1 MALPQSTN
9 VTFEA
14 FKSITDSK
22 GQFTTWTDIINKARE
37 VLPINNEIL
46 GAPFKS
52 MEEVTGD
59 NIVFSNVTTKFVEYF
74 RDDLSDN
81 NKLELDKMVM
91 FLYNDFM
98 TSYDYNWIDQKST
111 YEWSSIIADQI
122 SQMFL
127 TKQDISNALAVDEIQ
142 KIALALGN
150 FTIIPNADK
159 LMKKQD
165 GTIDYSVAKTIGL
178 FQQRIINQYRTK
190 RTKYAKGIDPNEFS
204 WVNSYDFSL
213 NLLSSLTAG
222 YSASNDAYRD
232 IQAKNTQQDFLGKK
246 YTESIYL
253 GNDLPMGEFTT
264 TIKNNP
270 SNVGGFTNN
279 QQTTANAGIHT
290 GNLVKP
296 FELKHIFSLFW
307 LPRSLAYYGHNF
319 QVSDRPSTNSRSKS
333 VITFSWRSQVAII
346 PIFADFNHIFI
357 TEMPKFSSYVKRDG
371 SVEPAYNLNKWSA
384 TEATNDPSTGAKGY
398 KEFVLKIR
406 KEQPMLYNTLIAA
419 DDNSGQNALTSAGI
433 KNQATLTQYIT
444 KHTHDLIG
452 NQAQPIALLEE
463 ASEGK
468 TKAKLFSKS
477 K

>member
-1 MALPQSTN
+1 MTPQSTN

-159 LMKKQD
+159 LMKKAD

-178 FQQRIINQYRTK
+178 FQQRIINKYRTK

-213 NLLSSLTAG
+213 NLLASLTAG

-253 GNDLPMGEFTT
+253 GNDLPMAEFKT
-264 TIKNNP
+264 
-270 SNVGGFTNN
+270 TNN
-279 QQTTANAGIHT
+279 QTLTNPGIHT

-346 PIFADFNHIFI
+346 PIFADFNHIFL
-357 TEMPKFSSYVKRDG
+357 TKMPTFSSYTKRDG
-371 SVEPAYNLNKWSA
+371 SVEPSYDLSKYDTTQNPNANGS
-384 TEATNDPSTGAKGY
+384 KGY

-406 KEQPMLYNTLIAA
+406 QEQPMLYNTLIDTNGKTNANIT
-419 DDNSGQNALTSAGI
+419 DQNSLQ
-433 KNQATLTQYIT
+433 QYIT
-444 KHTHDLIG
+444 KNTFDLTQG
-452 NQAQPIALLEE
+452 TGATPIALLDE
-463 ASEGK
+463 AEVAT
-468 TKAKLFSKS
+468 TKKGIFNKS

>member
-1 MALPQSTN
+1 MTPQSTN

-59 NIVFSNVTTKFVEYF
+59 NIVFSNATTKFVEYF

-213 NLLSSLTAG
+213 NLLASLTAG

-253 GNDLPMGEFTT
+253 GNDLPMGEFKTT
-264 TIKNNP
+264 TNP
-270 SNVGGFTNN
+270 GN
-279 QQTTANAGIHT
+279 QTTTHNQGVFT

-357 TEMPKFSSYVKRDG
+357 TTVPKFSSYTKRDG
-371 SVEPAYNLNKWSA
+371 SVEPAYDLNKWD
-384 TEATNDPSTGAKGY
+384 ENDNTGTHNSPGTKGY

-406 KEQPMLYNTLIAA
+406 SEQPMLYNTLIS
-419 DDNSGQNALTSAGI
+419 DGNGNTALTSAGI
-433 KNQATLTQYIT
+433 KDAGTLSTYIQN
-444 KHTHDLIG
+444 HTYNLIG
-452 NQAQPIALLEE
+452 AGAQPIALLEE

-468 TKAKLFSKS
+468 IKSKLFSKS

>member
-165 GTIDYSVAKTIGL
+165 GTIDYSIAKTIGL

-213 NLLSSLTAG
+213 NLLASLTAG

-253 GNDLPMGEFTT
+253 GNDLPMAEFKT
-264 TIKNNP
+264 
-270 SNVGGFTNN
+270 TNN
-279 QQTTANAGIHT
+279 QTLTNPGIHT

-357 TEMPKFSSYVKRDG
+357 TALPKFNSYTKRDG
-371 SVEPAYNLNKWSA
+371 SVEPAYNLNKWDQA
-384 TEATNDPSTGAKGY
+384 AAGTDPSAGAKGY

-406 KEQPMLYNTLIAA
+406 QEQPMLYNTLIG
-419 DDNSGQNALTSAGI
+419 DGSGGAALTNNGI
-433 KNQATLTQYIT
+433 KNQGTLTTYISD
-444 KHTHDLIG
+444 HTFNLTNG
-452 NQAQPIALLEE
+452 ATPIALLEE

-468 TKAKLFSKS
+468 TKARLFSKS

>member
-1 MALPQSTN
+1 MTPQSTN
-9 VTFEA
+9 VTFET

-159 LMKKQD
+159 LMKKTD

-178 FQQRIINQYRTK
+178 FQQRIINKYRTK

-213 NLLSSLTAG
+213 NLLASLTAG

-253 GNDLPMGEFTT
+253 GNNLEMGEFTT
-264 TIKNNP
+264 TIKNQ
-270 SNVGGFTNN
+270 SGVGGFQEGQKTV
-279 QQTTANAGIHT
+279 NAGIHT

-296 FELKHIFSLFW
+296 FELKHVFSLFW

-357 TEMPKFSSYVKRDG
+357 TEMPKFASYVKRDG
-371 SVEPAYNLNKWSA
+371 SVEPAYNLNKWDQTA
-384 TEATNDPSTGAKGY
+384 ANNDPSAGAKGY

-406 KEQPMLYNTLIAA
+406 NEQPMLYNTLI
-419 DDNSGQNALTSAGI
+419 DTNGKTNANITDAVSLKAHI
-433 KNQATLTQYIT
+433 DKNTFNLATPGTT
-444 KHTHDLIG
+444 
-452 NQAQPIALLEE
+452 PIALLDE

-468 TKAKLFSKS
+468 TKAKFFAKS

>member
-150 FTIIPNADK
+150 FTIVPNADK
-159 LMKKQD
+159 LMKKAD

-178 FQQRIINQYRTK
+178 FQQRIINKYRTK

-204 WVNSYDFSL
+204 WVNSYDYSL
-213 NLLSSLTAG
+213 NLLASLTAG

-232 IQAKNTQQDFLGKK
+232 IQTKNTQQDFLGKK

-264 TIKNNP
+264 TLNN
-270 SNVGGFTNN
+270 SGNVGGFNPSG
-279 QQTTANAGIHT
+279 QYKANTGIHT

-371 SVEPAYNLNKWSA
+371 SVEPAYNLSKWDQTAANNQPSA
-384 TEATNDPSTGAKGY
+384 GAKGY

-406 KEQPMLYNTLIAA
+406 SEQPMLYNTLISDQGITNANIT
-419 DDNSGQNALTSAGI
+419 DNNSLQ
-433 KNQATLTQYIT
+433 QYIT
-444 KHTHDLIG
+444 AHTYNLIG
-452 NQAQPIALLEE
+452 NQAQPIALLDEE
-463 ASEGK
+463 GTPT
-468 TKAKLFSKS
+468 TKKGIFSKS

>member
-1 MALPQSTN
+1 MTPQTTN
-9 VTFEA
+9 VSFEV

-52 MEEVTGD
+52 MEEVVGD
-59 NIVFSNVTTKFVEYF
+59 NIVFSNTTTKFVEYF

-91 FLYNDFM
+91 YLYNDFM
-98 TSYDYNWIDQKST
+98 TSYEYNWIDQKST
-111 YEWSSIIADQI
+111 YEWSSIIADQV

-142 KIALALGN
+142 KIALAIGN

-159 LMKKQD
+159 LFKKAD
-165 GTIDYSVAKTIGL
+165 GTIDYSTAKTIGL
-178 FQQRIINQYRTK
+178 FQQRIINKYRTK
-190 RTKYAKGIDPNEFS
+190 RTKYAKGIDPKEFS

-222 YSASNDAYRD
+222 YGASNDAYKD

-253 GNDLPMGEFTT
+253 GNDLEMSEFSITT
-264 TIKNNP
+264 GNN
-270 SNVGGFTNN
+270 
-279 QQTTANAGIHT
+279 TTKHNAGIHT

-296 FELKHIFSLFW
+296 FELKNVFSLFW

-319 QVSDRPSTNSRSKS
+319 VVSDRPSVNSRSKS

-346 PIFADFNHIFI
+346 PIFADFNHIFL
-357 TEMPKFSSYVKRDG
+357 TAMPSFKSYTKRDG
-371 SVEPAYNLNKWSA
+371 SVEPAYDLSKFNESSA
-384 TEATNDPSTGAKGY
+384 GIASGAKGY
-398 KEFVLKIR
+398 KEFVLKVR
-406 KEQPMLYNTLIAA
+406 NEQPMLYNTLIDA
-419 DDNSGQNALTSAGI
+419 NGLTSANI
-433 KNQATLTQYIT
+433 TDDTSLTAYIT
-444 KHTHDLIG
+444 KNTYDLAPQG
-452 NQAQPIALLEE
+452 ATPIALSLDEE
-463 ASEGK
+463 EETT
-468 TKAKLFSKS
+468 TKKKGIFK

>member
-9 VTFEA
+9 VTFET

-213 NLLSSLTAG
+213 NLLASLTAG

-253 GNDLPMGEFTT
+253 GNDLPMGEFQAIDKTQNPPNGKLTT
-264 TIKNNP
+264 Y
-270 SNVGGFTNN
+270 
-279 QQTTANAGIHT
+279 NAGIHT

-346 PIFADFNHIFI
+346 PIFADFNHIFL
-357 TEMPKFSSYVKRDG
+357 TKMPVFSSYTKRDG
-371 SVEPAYNLNKWSA
+371 SVEPAYDLGKYD
-384 TEATNDPSTGAKGY
+384 TNDNSHGAQQSGQKGY

-406 KEQPMLYNTLIAA
+406 SEQPMLYNTLIAA
-419 DDNSGQNALTSAGI
+419 DDQTNTVPLTSAGI
-433 KNQATLTQYIT
+433 KDANSLQQYIT
-444 KHTHDLIG
+444 KNTFDLTNG
-452 NQAQPIALLEE
+452 ATPIALLEE

-468 TKAKLFSKS
+468 AKARLFSKS

>member
-9 VTFEA
+9 VTFET

-165 GTIDYSVAKTIGL
+165 GTIDYSIAKTIGL

-213 NLLSSLTAG
+213 NLLASLTAG

-253 GNDLPMGEFTT
+253 GNDLPMAEFQGIDKTQNPPNGQLTT
-264 TIKNNP
+264 Y
-270 SNVGGFTNN
+270 
-279 QQTTANAGIHT
+279 NAGIHT

-371 SVEPAYNLNKWSA
+371 TVEPAYDLSKWSA
-384 TEATNDPSTGAKGY
+384 TEASNQPSQGAKGY

-406 KEQPMLYNTLIAA
+406 QEQPMLYNTLIAA
-419 DDNSGQNALTSAGI
+419 DDSGGTKPLTSAGI
-433 KNQATLTQYIT
+433 KDQGTLAQYILD
-444 KHTHDLIG
+444 HTFDLTNG
-452 NQAQPIALLEE
+452 ATPIALLDE
-463 ASEGK
+463 ASKGK
-468 TKAKLFSKS
+468 VKAKLFSKS

>member
-1 MALPQSTN
+1 MTPQSTN

-178 FQQRIINQYRTK
+178 FQQRIINKYRTK

-213 NLLSSLTAG
+213 NLLASLTAG

-253 GNDLPMGEFTT
+253 GNDLPMAEFKT
-264 TIKNNP
+264 
-270 SNVGGFTNN
+270 TNN
-279 QQTTANAGIHT
+279 QQVQNAGIHT

-296 FELKHIFSLFW
+296 FELKHVFSLFW

-346 PIFADFNHIFI
+346 PIFADFNHIFL
-357 TEMPKFSSYVKRDG
+357 TTVPKFSSYTKRDG
-371 SVEPAYNLNKWSA
+371 TVEPAYDLNKWD
-384 TEATNDPSTGAKGY
+384 ENDNTGTHNSPGTKGY

-406 KEQPMLYNTLIAA
+406 SEQPMLYNTLIG
-419 DDNSGQNALTSAGI
+419 DGSGGSALTSAGI
-433 KNQATLTQYIT
+433 KDAGTLTKYISD
-444 KHTHDLIG
+444 HTYNLVG
-452 NQAQPIALLEE
+452 NGVQPIALLEE
-463 ASEGK
+463 EGTPI
-468 TKAKLFSKS
+468 TKKGIFSKS

>member
-9 VTFEA
+9 VTFET

-165 GTIDYSVAKTIGL
+165 GTIDYSIAKTIGL

-213 NLLSSLTAG
+213 NLLASLTAG

-253 GNDLPMGEFTT
+253 GNDLPMGEFKTT
-264 TIKNNP
+264 LNNAG
-270 SNVGGFTNN
+270 NVGGFPQNGSH
-279 QQTTANAGIHT
+279 TANAGIHT

-346 PIFADFNHIFI
+346 PIFADFNHIFL
-357 TEMPKFSSYVKRDG
+357 TKMPVFSSYVKRDG
-371 SVEPAYNLNKWSA
+371 TVEPAYDLGKYD
-384 TEATNDPSTGAKGY
+384 TNDNSHGAQQSGQKGY

-406 KEQPMLYNTLIAA
+406 KEQPMLYNTLIG
-419 DDNSGQNALTSAGI
+419 DGNGNTALTSAGI
-433 KNQATLTQYIT
+433 KDAATLQTYIT
-444 KHTHDLIG
+444 NHTFDLTNG
-452 NQAQPIALLEE
+452 ATPIALLEE

>member
-9 VTFEA
+9 VTFET

-159 LMKKQD
+159 LMKKTD
-165 GTIDYSVAKTIGL
+165 GTIDYSIAKTIGL

-213 NLLSSLTAG
+213 NLLASLTAG

-253 GNDLPMGEFTT
+253 GNDLPMAEFQAKQNGTGSLQT
-264 TIKNNP
+264 NNP
-270 SNVGGFTNN
+270 
-279 QQTTANAGIHT
+279 GIHT

-371 SVEPAYNLNKWSA
+371 SVEPAYDLNKWDN
-384 TEATNDPSTGAKGY
+384 TQTNNSPSTGAQGY

-406 KEQPMLYNTLIAA
+406 KEQPMLYNTLIS
-419 DDNSGQNALTSAGI
+419 DGQNNQKPLTNNGI
-433 KNQATLTQYIT
+433 NNQVTLQQYIT
-444 KHTHDLIG
+444 NHTHDLIG
-452 NQAQPIALLEE
+452 AGAQPIALLEE

-468 TKAKLFSKS
+468 TKARLFSKS

>member
-159 LMKKQD
+159 LMKKAD
-165 GTIDYSVAKTIGL
+165 GTIDYSIAKTIRL

-253 GNDLPMGEFTT
+253 GNDLPMAEFKT
-264 TIKNNP
+264 
-270 SNVGGFTNN
+270 TNN
-279 QQTTANAGIHT
+279 QTLTNPGIHT

-346 PIFADFNHIFI
+346 PIFADFNHIFL
-357 TEMPKFSSYVKRDG
+357 TTVPKFSSYTKRDG
-371 SVEPAYNLNKWSA
+371 TVEPSYDLSKYDTTQNPNANGS
-384 TEATNDPSTGAKGY
+384 KGY

-406 KEQPMLYNTLIAA
+406 SEQPMLYNTLIDTNGKTNANIT
-419 DDNSGQNALTSAGI
+419 DQNSLQ
-433 KNQATLTQYIT
+433 QYIT
-444 KHTHDLIG
+444 KNTFDLTTG
-452 NQAQPIALLEE
+452 TGATPIALLDK
-463 ASEGK
+463 EGTPT
-468 TKAKLFSKS
+468 TKKGIFSKS

>member
-159 LMKKQD
+159 LMKKTD
-165 GTIDYSVAKTIGL
+165 GTIDYSIAKTIGL

-213 NLLSSLTAG
+213 NLLASLTAG

-253 GNDLPMGEFTT
+253 GNDLPMGEFKT
-264 TIKNNP
+264 TINNAGT
-270 SNVGGFTNN
+270 VGGFPASGSYK
-279 QQTTANAGIHT
+279 ANSGIHT

-384 TEATNDPSTGAKGY
+384 TEAVSDPTPGARGY
-398 KEFVLKIR
+398 KDFVLKIR
-406 KEQPMLYNTLIAA
+406 KEQPMLYNTLIEA
-419 DDNSGQNALTSAGI
+419 DDNGGTKPLTSAGI
-433 KNQATLTQYIT
+433 KDVATLATYISD
-444 KHTHDLIG
+444 HTFDLTNG
-452 NQAQPIALLEE
+452 AKPIALLEE

-468 TKAKLFSKS
+468 TKARLFSKS

>member
-1 MALPQSTN
+1 MTPQSTN
-9 VTFEA
+9 VTFET

-159 LMKKQD
+159 LMKKAD

-178 FQQRIINQYRTK
+178 FQQRIINKYRTK

-213 NLLSSLTAG
+213 NLLASLTAG

-253 GNDLPMGEFTT
+253 GNNLEMGEFTT
-264 TIKNNP
+264 TIKN
-270 SNVGGFTNN
+270 SGNVGGF
-279 QQTTANAGIHT
+279 QDGSHKANAGIHT

-296 FELKHIFSLFW
+296 FELKHVFSLFW

-357 TEMPKFSSYVKRDG
+357 TEMPKFASYVKRDG
-371 SVEPAYNLNKWSA
+371 SVEPAYNLNKWDQTA
-384 TEATNDPSTGAKGY
+384 ANNDPSAGAKGY

-406 KEQPMLYNTLIAA
+406 NEQPMLYNTLIS
-419 DDNSGQNALTSAGI
+419 DQGVTSANITNAG
-433 KNQATLTQYIT
+433 TLSAYIT
-444 KHTHDLIG
+444 KNTFNLTNG
-452 NQAQPIALLEE
+452 ATPIALLDE

-468 TKAKLFSKS
+468 TKSKLFSKS

>member
-159 LMKKQD
+159 LMKKAD

-213 NLLSSLTAG
+213 NLLASLTAG

-253 GNDLPMGEFTT
+253 GNDLPMAEFKT
-264 TIKNNP
+264 
-270 SNVGGFTNN
+270 TNN
-279 QQTTANAGIHT
+279 QTLTNPGIHT

-346 PIFADFNHIFI
+346 PIFADFNHIFL
-357 TEMPKFSSYVKRDG
+357 TKMPVFSSYVKRDG
-371 SVEPAYNLNKWSA
+371 TVEPAYDLSKWSSA
-384 TEATNDPSTGAKGY
+384 EANNKPSQGAKGY

-406 KEQPMLYNTLIAA
+406 KEQPMLYNTLIEA
-419 DDNSGQNALTSAGI
+419 DDKGNTVPLTSAGI
-433 KNQATLTQYIT
+433 KNQATLEAYIT
-444 KHTHDLIG
+444 KNTFDLTTG
-452 NQAQPIALLEE
+452 TGATPIALLEE
-463 ASEGK
+463 EGTPT
-468 TKAKLFSKS
+468 TKKGIFSKS

>member
-1 MALPQSTN
+1 MTPQTTN
-9 VTFEA
+9 VSFEA

-52 MEEVTGD
+52 MEEVVGD
-59 NIVFSNVTTKFVEYF
+59 NIVFSNTTTKFVEYF

-91 FLYNDFM
+91 YLYNDFM
-98 TSYDYNWIDQKST
+98 TSYEYNWIDQKST
-111 YEWSSIIADQI
+111 YEWSSIIADQV

-142 KIALALGN
+142 KIALAIGN

-159 LMKKQD
+159 LFKKAD

-178 FQQRIINQYRTK
+178 FQQRIINKYRTK
-190 RTKYAKGIDPNEFS
+190 RTKYAKGIDPKEFS

-222 YSASNDAYRD
+222 YGASNDAYKD
-232 IQAKNTQQDFLGKK
+232 IQVKNTQQDFLGKK

-253 GNDLPMGEFTT
+253 GNDLEMSEFSITSGSTT
-264 TIKNNP
+264 TKH
-270 SNVGGFTNN
+270 NV
-279 QQTTANAGIHT
+279 GIHT

-296 FELKHIFSLFW
+296 FELKNVFSLFW

-319 QVSDRPSTNSRSKS
+319 VVSDRPSVNSRSKS

-346 PIFADFNHIFI
+346 PIFADFNHIFL
-357 TEMPKFSSYVKRDG
+357 TAMPSFKSYTKRDG
-371 SVEPAYNLNKWSA
+371 QVEPAYNLSIYDVNNA
-384 TEATNDPSTGAKGY
+384 NANGAKGY
-398 KEFVLKIR
+398 KEFVLKVR
-406 KEQPMLYNTLIAA
+406 NEQPMLYNTLIDANGLTSA
-419 DDNSGQNALTSAGI
+419 NITDDNSLKAYIQKNTYDLAPQGATPIVLSLDEEEETTTKKKGI
-433 KNQATLTQYIT
+433 FK
-444 KHTHDLIG
+444 K
-452 NQAQPIALLEE
+452 
-463 ASEGK
+463 
-468 TKAKLFSKS
+468 
-477 K
+477 

>member
-9 VTFEA
+9 VTFET

-159 LMKKQD
+159 LMKKAD

-213 NLLSSLTAG
+213 NLLASLTAG

-253 GNDLPMGEFTT
+253 GNDLPMAEFSRP
-264 TIKNNP
+264 KNGQP
-270 SNVGGFTNN
+270 
-279 QQTTANAGIHT
+279 QQMETYNAGIHT

-357 TEMPKFSSYVKRDG
+357 TALPKFSSYVKRDG
-371 SVEPAYNLNKWSA
+371 TVEPAYDLSKWDQAAANNS
-384 TEATNDPSTGAKGY
+384 PSQGAQGY

-406 KEQPMLYNTLIAA
+406 SEQPMLYNTLIAA
-419 DDNSGQNALTSAGI
+419 DDKTNTKPLTSAGI
-433 KNQATLTQYIT
+433 KDATTLEQYIT
-444 KHTHDLIG
+444 KNTFDLTNG
-452 NQAQPIALLEE
+452 ATPIALLEE

-468 TKAKLFSKS
+468 TKARLFSKS

>member
-1 MALPQSTN
+1 MTPQSTN

-159 LMKKQD
+159 LMKKAD
-165 GTIDYSVAKTIGL
+165 GTIDYSVSKTIGL
-178 FQQRIINQYRTK
+178 FQQRIINKYRTK

-213 NLLSSLTAG
+213 NLLASLTAG

-253 GNDLPMGEFTT
+253 GNDLPMAEFQAKQNGTGSLQT
-264 TIKNNP
+264 NNP
-270 SNVGGFTNN
+270 
-279 QQTTANAGIHT
+279 GIHT

-346 PIFADFNHIFI
+346 PIFADFNHIFL
-357 TEMPKFSSYVKRDG
+357 TKMPTFSSYVKRDG
-371 SVEPAYNLNKWSA
+371 TVEPAYDLGKYD
-384 TEATNDPSTGAKGY
+384 TNDNSHGNQQSGQKGY

-406 KEQPMLYNTLIAA
+406 SEQPMLYNTLIAA
-419 DDNSGQNALTSAGI
+419 DDNNNQNPLTSAGI
-433 KNQATLTQYIT
+433 KDQGTLTTYIT
-444 KHTHDLIG
+444 KNTFDLTTG
-452 NQAQPIALLEE
+452 TGATPIALLEE
-463 ASEGK
+463 EASKGK
-468 TKAKLFSKS
+468 TKAKIFSKS

>member
-9 VTFEA
+9 VTFET

-159 LMKKQD
+159 LMKKAD

-213 NLLSSLTAG
+213 NLLASLTAG

-253 GNDLPMGEFTT
+253 GNDLPMGEFKSA
-264 TIKNNP
+264 IKETN
-270 SNVGGFTNN
+270 GGFTTNN
-279 QQTTANAGIHT
+279 SPQTINGGIHT

-346 PIFADFNHIFI
+346 PIFADFNHIFL
-357 TEMPKFSSYVKRDG
+357 TKMPVFSSYVKRDG

-384 TEATNDPSTGAKGY
+384 TEAVSDPTPGAQGY

-406 KEQPMLYNTLIAA
+406 QEQPMLYNTLIS
-419 DDNSGQNALTSAGI
+419 DGQNAQNPLTSAGI
-433 KNQATLTQYIT
+433 KSQQTLDEYI
-444 KHTHDLIG
+444 KNHKYDLIG
-452 NQAQPIALLEE
+452 ANAQPIALLEE

>member
-1 MALPQSTN
+1 MTPQSTN
-9 VTFEA
+9 VTFET

-159 LMKKQD
+159 LMKKTD
-165 GTIDYSVAKTIGL
+165 GTIDYSIAKTIGL

-213 NLLSSLTAG
+213 NLLASLTAG

-253 GNDLPMGEFTT
+253 GNDLPMGEFKTT
-264 TIKNNP
+264 LNNTG
-270 SNVGGFTNN
+270 NVGGFQPNG
-279 QQTTANAGIHT
+279 QYTANTGIHT

-346 PIFADFNHIFI
+346 PIFADFNHIFL
-357 TEMPKFSSYVKRDG
+357 TKMPVFSSYVKRDG

-384 TEATNDPSTGAKGY
+384 AEAVSDPTPGAQGY

-406 KEQPMLYNTLIAA
+406 QEQPMLYNTLI
-419 DDNSGQNALTSAGI
+419 SEWQNQKPLTNNGI
-433 KNQATLTQYIT
+433 KDQNTLDQYIT
-444 KHTHDLIG
+444 DHTFDLTNG
-452 NQAQPIALLEE
+452 ATPIALLEE

-468 TKAKLFSKS
+468 TKARLFSKS

>member
-1 MALPQSTN
+1 MTPQSTN

-159 LMKKQD
+159 LMKKAD

-213 NLLSSLTAG
+213 NLLASLTAG

-264 TIKNNP
+264 TIKNT
-270 SNVGGFTNN
+270 SNVGGFQEG
-279 QQTTANAGIHT
+279 QQKVNTGIHT

-346 PIFADFNHIFI
+346 PIFADFNHIFL
-357 TEMPKFSSYVKRDG
+357 TKMPVFSSYVKRDG
-371 SVEPAYNLNKWSA
+371 TVEPAYDLGKYD
-384 TEATNDPSTGAKGY
+384 TNDNTHGAQQSGQKGY

-406 KEQPMLYNTLIAA
+406 SEQPMLYNTLIAA

-433 KNQATLTQYIT
+433 KDAGTLSAYIT
-444 KHTHDLIG
+444 KNTFDLTNG
-452 NQAQPIALLEE
+452 ATPIALLD
-463 ASEGK
+463 EGTPT
-468 TKAKLFSKS
+468 TKKGIFSKS

>member
-159 LMKKQD
+159 LMKKAD

-213 NLLSSLTAG
+213 NLLASLTAG

-264 TIKNNP
+264 TIKNTG
-270 SNVGGFTNN
+270 NVGGFQD
-279 QQTTANAGIHT
+279 QQTQKVNTGIHT

-357 TEMPKFSSYVKRDG
+357 TKMPTFSSYVKRDG
-371 SVEPAYNLNKWSA
+371 TVEPAYDLNKWSA
-384 TEATNDPSTGAKGY
+384 TEASNQPSQGAQGY

-406 KEQPMLYNTLIAA
+406 KEQPMLYNTLI
-419 DDNSGQNALTSAGI
+419 SEQGTTNANITD
-433 KNQATLTQYIT
+433 QATLSTYIT
-444 KHTHDLIG
+444 NHTFDLTNG
-452 NQAQPIALLEE
+452 AQPIALLEE

-468 TKAKLFSKS
+468 TKARLFSKA

>member
-178 FQQRIINQYRTK
+178 FQQRIINKYRTK

-213 NLLSSLTAG
+213 NLLASLTAG

-253 GNDLPMGEFTT
+253 GNDLPMAEFKVTQGASSTT
-264 TIKNNP
+264 H
-270 SNVGGFTNN
+270 N
-279 QQTTANAGIHT
+279 QGVFT

-371 SVEPAYNLNKWSA
+371 TVEPAYDLSKWSA
-384 TEATNDPSTGAKGY
+384 NEAGSTPSAGAQGY

-406 KEQPMLYNTLIAA
+406 QEQPMLYNTLIAA
-419 DDNSGQNALTSAGI
+419 DDNSGQNALTNNGI
-433 KNQATLTQYIT
+433 KNQATLQTYIT
-444 KHTHDLIG
+444 NHTHDLIG

-463 ASEGK
+463 ATPT
-468 TKAKLFSKS
+468 TKKGIFSKS

>member
-1 MALPQSTN
+1 MTPQSTN

-159 LMKKQD
+159 LMKKAD

-178 FQQRIINQYRTK
+178 FQQRIINKYRTK

-204 WVNSYDFSL
+204 WVNSYDYSL
-213 NLLSSLTAG
+213 NLLASLTAG

-232 IQAKNTQQDFLGKK
+232 IQTKNTQQDFLGKK

-264 TIKNNP
+264 TIKNTG
-270 SNVGGFTNN
+270 NVGGFQD
-279 QQTTANAGIHT
+279 QQTQKVNSGIHT

-371 SVEPAYNLNKWSA
+371 SVEPAYNLNKWDQTAAGS
-384 TEATNDPSTGAKGY
+384 DPSTGAKGY

-406 KEQPMLYNTLIAA
+406 SEQPMLYNTLIS
-419 DDNSGQNALTSAGI
+419 DGSGQKPLTSAGI
-433 KNQATLTQYIT
+433 KDAGTLQAYIQ
-444 KHTHDLIG
+444 KNTHNLIANG
-452 NQAQPIALLEE
+452 ATPIALLEE
-463 ASEGK
+463 AEAPT
-468 TKAKLFSKS
+468 TKKGIFNKS

>member
-178 FQQRIINQYRTK
+178 FQQRIINKYRTK

-204 WVNSYDFSL
+204 WVNSYDYSL
-213 NLLSSLTAG
+213 NLLASLTAG

-232 IQAKNTQQDFLGKK
+232 IQTKNTQQDFLGKK

-264 TIKNNP
+264 TIKNQ
-270 SNVGGFTNN
+270 SNVGGFQD
-279 QQTTANAGIHT
+279 QQTQKVNSGIHT

-384 TEATNDPSTGAKGY
+384 NEATNDPSAGAQGY

-406 KEQPMLYNTLIAA
+406 KEQPMLYNTLIS
-419 DDNSGQNALTSAGI
+419 DGNNNQNPLTNNGI
-433 KNQATLTQYIT
+433 KDQQTLTAYIT
-444 KHTHDLIG
+444 AHTHDLIG
-452 NQAQPIALLEE
+452 NGATPIALLEE
-463 ASEGK
+463 EGTPT
-468 TKAKLFSKS
+468 TKKGIFSKS

>member
-159 LMKKQD
+159 LMKKAD

-213 NLLSSLTAG
+213 NLLASLTAG

-253 GNDLPMGEFTT
+253 GNDLPMAEFKT
-264 TIKNNP
+264 TIQNNAG
-270 SNVGGFTNN
+270 NVGGFPPSG
-279 QQTTANAGIHT
+279 QYTANTGIHT

-346 PIFADFNHIFI
+346 PIFADFNHIFL

-371 SVEPAYNLNKWSA
+371 SVEPAYDLSKWSS
-384 TEATNDPSTGAKGY
+384 TEANNPPSQGAKGY

-406 KEQPMLYNTLIAA
+406 QEQPMLYNTLIS
-419 DDNSGQNALTSAGI
+419 DGSGQTALTSAGI
-433 KNQATLTQYIT
+433 KDAGTLSTYIQN
-444 KHTHDLIG
+444 HTYNLIG
-452 NQAQPIALLEE
+452 NGATPIALLEE

-468 TKAKLFSKS
+468 TKARLFSKA

>member
-159 LMKKQD
+159 LMKKAD

-178 FQQRIINQYRTK
+178 FQQRIINKYRTK

-213 NLLSSLTAG
+213 NLLASLTAG

-253 GNDLPMGEFTT
+253 GNDLPMAEFKT
-264 TIKNNP
+264 
-270 SNVGGFTNN
+270 TNN
-279 QQTTANAGIHT
+279 QTLTNPGIHT

-346 PIFADFNHIFI
+346 PIFADFNHIFL
-357 TEMPKFSSYVKRDG
+357 TKMPVFSSYTKRDG
-371 SVEPAYNLNKWSA
+371 TVEPAYNLSKYD
-384 TEATNDPSTGAKGY
+384 EQTNTNPQTNGQKGY

-406 KEQPMLYNTLIAA
+406 QEQPMLYNTLIAA

-433 KNQATLTQYIT
+433 KDQGTLQAYIT
-444 KHTHDLIG
+444 KNTFDLTNG
-452 NQAQPIALLEE
+452 ATPIALLEE
-463 ASEGK
+463 EGTPI
-468 TKAKLFSKS
+468 TKKGIFSKS

>member
-9 VTFEA
+9 VTFET

-165 GTIDYSVAKTIGL
+165 GTIDYSIAKTIGL

-213 NLLSSLTAG
+213 NLLASLTAG

-253 GNDLPMGEFTT
+253 GNDLPMAEFKTT
-264 TIKNNP
+264 NDQTLTNP
-270 SNVGGFTNN
+270 
-279 QQTTANAGIHT
+279 GIHT

-357 TEMPKFSSYVKRDG
+357 TKMPKFSSYVKRDG
-371 SVEPAYNLNKWSA
+371 TVEPAYNLAKYDK
-384 TEATNDPSTGAKGY
+384 NDNTTVQNDQGSEGY

-419 DDNSGQNALTSAGI
+419 DDSGGTKPLTSAGI
-433 KNQATLTQYIT
+433 KDANSLATYIT
-444 KHTHDLIG
+444 NHTFNLTNG
-452 NQAQPIALLEE
+452 ATPIALLEE

>member
-9 VTFEA
+9 VTFET

-159 LMKKQD
+159 LMKKAD

-213 NLLSSLTAG
+213 NLLASLTAG

-253 GNDLPMGEFTT
+253 GNDLPMGEFKSA
-264 TIKNNP
+264 IKETN
-270 SNVGGFTNN
+270 GGFTTNN
-279 QQTTANAGIHT
+279 SPQTINGGIHT

-384 TEATNDPSTGAKGY
+384 TEAVSDPTPGAKGY

-406 KEQPMLYNTLIAA
+406 QEQPMLYNTLIS
-419 DDNSGQNALTSAGI
+419 DGQNAQNPLTSAGI
-433 KNQATLTQYIT
+433 KSQQTLDEYI
-444 KHTHDLIG
+444 KNHKYDLIG
-452 NQAQPIALLEE
+452 ANAQPIALLEE

>member
-213 NLLSSLTAG
+213 NLLASLTAG

-253 GNDLPMGEFTT
+253 GNDLPMAEFKT
-264 TIKNNP
+264 
-270 SNVGGFTNN
+270 TNN
-279 QQTTANAGIHT
+279 QTLTNPGIHT

-357 TEMPKFSSYVKRDG
+357 TALPKFSSYTKRDG
-371 SVEPAYNLNKWSA
+371 TVEPSYNLAKYDKNDNA
-384 TEATNDPSTGAKGY
+384 TVQNDQGSEGY

-419 DDNSGQNALTSAGI
+419 DDSGGTKPLTSAGI
-433 KNQATLTQYIT
+433 KDAATLNKYIKDHTFDLT
-444 KHTHDLIG
+444 KGTG
-452 NQAQPIALLEE
+452 ATPIALLEE

-468 TKAKLFSKS
+468 TKARLFSKS

>member
-1 MALPQSTN
+1 MTPQSTN
-9 VTFEA
+9 VTFET

-159 LMKKQD
+159 LMKKAD

-178 FQQRIINQYRTK
+178 FQQRIINKYRTK

-213 NLLSSLTAG
+213 NLLASLTAG

-253 GNDLPMGEFTT
+253 GNDLPMAEFQAIDKTQNPPNGKLTT
-264 TIKNNP
+264 Y
-270 SNVGGFTNN
+270 N
-279 QQTTANAGIHT
+279 QGVFT

-296 FELKHIFSLFW
+296 FELKHVFSLFW

-357 TEMPKFSSYVKRDG
+357 TEVPRFNSYTKRDG
-371 SVEPAYNLNKWSA
+371 SVEPAYNLKKYNEQDNTSVS
-384 TEATNDPSTGAKGY
+384 NDQGAKGY

-406 KEQPMLYNTLIAA
+406 NEQPMLYNTLIAA

-433 KNQATLTQYIT
+433 KDANSLQQYIT
-444 KHTHDLIG
+444 KNTFNLTNG
-452 NQAQPIALLEE
+452 ATPIALLDEE
-463 ASEGK
+463 GTPT
-468 TKAKLFSKS
+468 TKKGIFSKS

>member
-1 MALPQSTN
+1 MTPQSTN
-9 VTFEA
+9 VTFET

-178 FQQRIINQYRTK
+178 FQQRIINKYRTK

-213 NLLSSLTAG
+213 NLLASLTAG

-253 GNDLPMGEFTT
+253 GNNLEMGEFTT
-264 TIKNNP
+264 TIKETN
-270 SNVGGFTNN
+270 GGFTQNN
-279 QQTTANAGIHT
+279 SPQKVNSGIHT

-296 FELKHIFSLFW
+296 FELKHVFSLFW

-357 TEMPKFSSYVKRDG
+357 TEMPKFASYVKRDG
-371 SVEPAYNLNKWSA
+371 TVEPAYDLSKWSA
-384 TEATNDPSTGAKGY
+384 TEANNQPSQGAKGY

-406 KEQPMLYNTLIAA
+406 KEQPMLYNTLIS
-419 DDNSGQNALTSAGI
+419 DGQNTNNPLTNNGI
-433 KNQATLTQYIT
+433 KDQTTLENYIT
-444 KHTHDLIG
+444 SHTYNLVG
-452 NQAQPIALLEE
+452 NGATPIALLDE

-468 TKAKLFSKS
+468 TKARLFSKS

>member
-178 FQQRIINQYRTK
+178 FQQRIINKYRTK

-204 WVNSYDFSL
+204 WVNSYDYSL
-213 NLLSSLTAG
+213 NLLASLTAG

-232 IQAKNTQQDFLGKK
+232 IQTKNTQQDFLGKK

-253 GNDLPMGEFTT
+253 GNDLPMGEFQAKQNGTGQLQT
-264 TIKNNP
+264 NNP
-270 SNVGGFTNN
+270 
-279 QQTTANAGIHT
+279 GIHT

-371 SVEPAYNLNKWSA
+371 SVEPAYNLSKWDQTAANNQPSA
-384 TEATNDPSTGAKGY
+384 GAKGY

-406 KEQPMLYNTLIAA
+406 SEQPMLYNTLISDQGITNANIT
-419 DDNSGQNALTSAGI
+419 DNNSLQ
-433 KNQATLTQYIT
+433 QYIT
-444 KHTHDLIG
+444 AHTYNLIG
-452 NQAQPIALLEE
+452 NQAQPIALLDEE
-463 ASEGK
+463 GTPT
-468 TKAKLFSKS
+468 TKKGIFSKS

>member
-9 VTFEA
+9 VTFET

-165 GTIDYSVAKTIGL
+165 GTIDYSIAKTIGL

-213 NLLSSLTAG
+213 NLLASLTAG

-253 GNDLPMGEFTT
+253 GNDLPMAEFQGIDKTQNPPNGKLTT
-264 TIKNNP
+264 Y
-270 SNVGGFTNN
+270 
-279 QQTTANAGIHT
+279 NAGIHT

-357 TEMPKFSSYVKRDG
+357 TKMPVFSSYVKRDG
-371 SVEPAYNLNKWSA
+371 TVEPAYDLGKYD
-384 TEATNDPSTGAKGY
+384 TNDNSHGAQQSGQKGY

-406 KEQPMLYNTLIAA
+406 NEQPMLYNTLIAA
-419 DDNSGQNALTSAGI
+419 DDNSNQNPLTSAGI
-433 KNQATLTQYIT
+433 KDANSLATYIT
-444 KHTHDLIG
+444 NHTFDLTNG
-452 NQAQPIALLEE
+452 ATPIALLEE
-463 ASEGK
+463 EGTPT
-468 TKAKLFSKS
+468 TKKGIFSKS

>member
-9 VTFEA
+9 VTFET

-213 NLLSSLTAG
+213 NLLASLTAG

-264 TIKNNP
+264 TIKNTG
-270 SNVGGFTNN
+270 NVGGFPQNG
-279 QQTTANAGIHT
+279 QYTANTGIHT

-371 SVEPAYNLNKWSA
+371 SVEPSYDLSKYDKTQNPNANS
-384 TEATNDPSTGAKGY
+384 TNGY

-406 KEQPMLYNTLIAA
+406 QEQPMLYNTLIAA

-433 KNQATLTQYIT
+433 KNQQTLGDYIT
-444 KHTHDLIG
+444 KHTYNLIG
-452 NQAQPIALLEE
+452 NNATPIALLEE

-468 TKAKLFSKS
+468 TKARLFSKS

>member
-159 LMKKQD
+159 LMKKAD
-165 GTIDYSVAKTIGL
+165 GTIDYSIAKTIGL

-213 NLLSSLTAG
+213 NLLASLTAG

-253 GNDLPMGEFTT
+253 GNDLPMAEFQAKQNGTGSLQT
-264 TIKNNP
+264 NNP
-270 SNVGGFTNN
+270 
-279 QQTTANAGIHT
+279 GIHT

-384 TEATNDPSTGAKGY
+384 TEAGGDPTPGAQGY

-406 KEQPMLYNTLIAA
+406 QEQQMLYNTLIS
-419 DDNSGQNALTSAGI
+419 DGQGQNANKPLTNNGI
-433 KNQATLTQYIT
+433 QDQGTLDNYIAAN
-444 KHTHDLIG
+444 KFDLTNG
-452 NQAQPIALLEE
+452 AKPIALLDE
-463 ASEGK
+463 ASKGK

>member
-9 VTFEA
+9 VTFET

-159 LMKKQD
+159 LMKKAD

-213 NLLSSLTAG
+213 NLLASLTAG

-253 GNDLPMGEFTT
+253 GNDLPMAEFQGIDKTQNPPNGKLTT
-264 TIKNNP
+264 Y
-270 SNVGGFTNN
+270 
-279 QQTTANAGIHT
+279 NAGIHT

-346 PIFADFNHIFI
+346 PIFADFNHIFL
-357 TEMPKFSSYVKRDG
+357 TKMPVFSSYVKRDG
-371 SVEPAYNLNKWSA
+371 SVEPAYDLNKWDN
-384 TEATNDPSTGAKGY
+384 TQTNNSPSTGAQGY

-406 KEQPMLYNTLIAA
+406 KEQPMLYNTLIS
-419 DDNSGQNALTSAGI
+419 DGQNNQKPLTNNGI
-433 KNQATLTQYIT
+433 NNQVTLQQYIT
-444 KHTHDLIG
+444 NHTHDLIG
-452 NQAQPIALLEE
+452 AGAQPIALLEE

-468 TKAKLFSKS
+468 TKARLFSKS

>member
-1 MALPQSTN
+1 MTPQTTN
-9 VTFEA
+9 VSFEA

-52 MEEVTGD
+52 MEEVVGD
-59 NIVFSNVTTKFVEYF
+59 NIVFSNTTTKFVEYF

-91 FLYNDFM
+91 YLYNDFM
-98 TSYDYNWIDQKST
+98 TSYEYNWIDQKST
-111 YEWSSIIADQI
+111 YEWSSIIADQV

-142 KIALALGN
+142 KIALAIGN

-159 LMKKQD
+159 LFKKAD

-178 FQQRIINQYRTK
+178 FQQRIINKYRTK
-190 RTKYAKGIDPNEFS
+190 RTKYAKGIDPKEFS

-222 YSASNDAYRD
+222 YGASNDAYKD
-232 IQAKNTQQDFLGKK
+232 IQVKNTQQDFLGKK

-253 GNDLPMGEFTT
+253 GNDLEMSEFSITSGSATT
-264 TIKNNP
+264 KYN
-270 SNVGGFTNN
+270 G
-279 QQTTANAGIHT
+279 GIHT

-296 FELKHIFSLFW
+296 FELKNVFSLFW

-319 QVSDRPSTNSRSKS
+319 VVSDRPSVNSRSKS

-346 PIFADFNHIFI
+346 PIFADFNHIFL
-357 TEMPKFSSYVKRDG
+357 TAMPSFKSYTKRDG
-371 SVEPAYNLNKWSA
+371 QVEPAYNLSIYDGSNASA
-384 TEATNDPSTGAKGY
+384 NGAKGY
-398 KEFVLKIR
+398 KEFVLKVR
-406 KEQPMLYNTLIAA
+406 NEQPMLYNTLIDA
-419 DDNSGQNALTSAGI
+419 NGLTSANIKDDTSLNAYIQKNTYDLAPQGATPIVLSLDEEEETTTKKKGI
-433 KNQATLTQYIT
+433 FK
-444 KHTHDLIG
+444 K
-452 NQAQPIALLEE
+452 
-463 ASEGK
+463 
-468 TKAKLFSKS
+468 
-477 K
+477 

>member
-9 VTFEA
+9 VTFET

-159 LMKKQD
+159 LMKKAD

-213 NLLSSLTAG
+213 NLLASLTAG

-253 GNDLPMGEFTT
+253 GNDLPMAEFQAKQNGTGSLQT
-264 TIKNNP
+264 NNP
-270 SNVGGFTNN
+270 
-279 QQTTANAGIHT
+279 GIHT

-346 PIFADFNHIFI
+346 PIFADFNHIFL
-357 TEMPKFSSYVKRDG
+357 TTVPKFSSYVKRDG
-371 SVEPAYNLNKWSA
+371 TVEPAYDLNKWD
-384 TEATNDPSTGAKGY
+384 ENDNTGTHNSPGTKGY

-406 KEQPMLYNTLIAA
+406 QEQPMLYNTLIS
-419 DDNSGQNALTSAGI
+419 DQGVTSANITNAGTLSAYI
-433 KNQATLTQYIT
+433 QKNTFDLTN
-444 KHTHDLIG
+444 G
-452 NQAQPIALLEE
+452 AQPIALLEE
-463 ASEGK
+463 EGTPI
-468 TKAKLFSKS
+468 TKKGIFSKS

>member
-1 MALPQSTN
+1 MTPQSTN

-178 FQQRIINQYRTK
+178 FQQRIINKYRTK

-204 WVNSYDFSL
+204 WVNSYDYSL
-213 NLLSSLTAG
+213 NLLASLTAG

-232 IQAKNTQQDFLGKK
+232 IQTKNTQQDFLGKK

-264 TIKNNP
+264 TLNNTGG
-270 SNVGGFTNN
+270 VGGFPASGSQKVNS
-279 QQTTANAGIHT
+279 GIHT

-371 SVEPAYNLNKWSA
+371 SVEPAYDLSKWSS
-384 TEATNDPSTGAKGY
+384 TEANNQPSQGAKGY

-406 KEQPMLYNTLIAA
+406 SEQPMLYNTLIAA

-433 KNQATLTQYIT
+433 KNAATLQTYIQKNT
-444 KHTHDLIG
+444 FDLTTG
-452 NQAQPIALLEE
+452 TGATPIALLDE

-468 TKAKLFSKS
+468 TKARLFSKS